1 MLKVADI
8 INDNV
13 TDQKMIQEMEENIK
27 NLPEVIKLFLFI

>member
-27 NLPEVIKLFLFI
+27 NLPEVI